1 MTFMNLVA
9 KARPCRHE
17 RQRLSTHACAP
28 GWRSGSPSNGSLS
41 RWGERRWRR
50 CGSHPANA
58 FWMSAAGSAAH
69 LPRLREPLD
78 LTAASSPWT
87 CLKTRSMWPAAIRSC
102 PKPEFQCGDAQTFL
116 FEQGV
121 FDAVFSRF
129 GTMFFADPRAAF
141 RNLKTALRADGRLS
155 FVCWRRFEENEL
167 DALPLRAAAP
177 HLPAEL
183 ALASQEGVWFS
194 FSEADAVRAVLWDA
208 GFVDV
213 EIAPHN
219 EMVGSGSL
227 KAMVDVCSRVGALG
241 AVLRDHSYL
250 RSKAMPALERAL
262 AERDGPSGPALQ
274 AATWIVSA
282 RAS

>member
-1 MTFMNLVA
+1 VRAWL
-9 KARPCRHE
+9 E
-17 RQRLSTHACAP
+17 I
-28 GWRSGSPSNGSLS
+28 
-41 RWGERRWRR
+41 
-50 CGSHPANA
+50 
-58 FWMSAAGSAAH
+58 
-69 LPRLREPLD
+69 REPLERQ
-78 LTAASSPWT
+78 LEPLGRAAMAALRLSPGQRVLDVGCGIGGT
-87 CLKTRSMWPAAIRSC
+87 PAALARAVGPDGSVLALDLLEDAINVARRD
-102 PKPEFQCGDAQTFL
+102 PELPETVEFQCGDAQTFL